1 MEFNTDKCHVMTIGN
16 KNGKCTS
23 YTLRKQQMSLF
34 ESERDLGVI
43 VQSNLK
49 REEHIGKF
57 VRKANQI
64 LGLISRAYVNKTQQN
79 IMPLYKSLV
88 RPHLQYAVQAW
99 RSSTQKDIDNI
110 ERVQRR
116 ATRMIEGLT

>member
-1 MEFNTDKCHVMTIGN
+1 
-16 KNGKCTS
+16 
-23 YTLRKQQMSLF
+23 MSSS

-49 REEHIGKF
+49 WEEHI
-57 VRKANQI
+57 REINQV
-64 LGLISRAYVNKTQQN
+64 LGLISRAYVNKSQQN

-88 RPHLQYAVQAW
+88 RPHLEYAVQAW
-99 RSSTQKDIDNI
+99 RPYTPNDV

-116 ATRMIEGLT
+116 ATTMIKGLGSDSYQERLNKTGLIYLEMRRLRVDSIFLN